1 MVELCQIAKNA
12 YGGLRT
18 NIYGQGGIVTNK
30 NAYGGIEP
38 TKIAYGGL
46 RINIC
51 WQGGIVTSK
60 NADGGI
66 EPTKIYPFFINWEFF
81 FGVKSEP

>member
-18 NIYGQGGIVTNK
+18 NIYGQEGIVTNK
-30 NAYGGIEP
+30 NTGGGIEP

-46 RINIC
+46 RTNI
-51 WQGGIVTSK
+51 
-60 NADGGI
+60 
-66 EPTKIYPFFINWEFF
+66 
-81 FGVKSEP
+81 